1 MTEQNDNPEET
12 PEEKETPKETA
23 KTFKPRPRMLQRGF
37 GFRKCCGGK

>member
-12 PEEKETPKETA
+12 PEQEETPKETA